1 MKDQVHM
8 NVIAPPHPTHPNVQR
23 SMSNV
28 MKPQNTVKTKGKR
41 RWCKKTRARKRE
53 KHCKNQ
59 CKWTKAENITR
70 RNSCSCPPPPPPP
83 GQHCREAENTVKNST
98 KCTISS
104 VSAREHPVGGNFQQN
119 YYSFTQLSAFEAFD
133 WPTRSGWRLFLN
145 IGMEYVKIIKA
156 ETLNLMINSYYLNNI
171 LWSTHLPK
179 HKHKA
184 RTTPTIIPS
193 RWHITWAPNLPP
205 NPTWKKTSKPSMT
218 RWTPT

>member
-1 MKDQVHM
+1 MDEGRKH
-8 NVIAPPHPTHPNVQR
+8 H
-23 SMSNV
+23 S
-28 MKPQNTVKTKGKR
+28 
-41 RWCKKTRARKRE
+41 KK
-53 KHCKNQ
+53 Q
-59 CKWTKAENITR
+59 LFL
-70 RNSCSCPPPPPPP
+70 PPPAPPP

-205 NPTWKKTSKPSMT
+205 NPTWKKHQSQAWHVEPQHKIITSNIQTYAP
-218 RWTPT
+218 WTLPIFYFIFFHGFAVEHGELMVIHDSKFN